1 MPKLEAYSLELFLSN
16 FFSFQ
21 LTEIGILGNNM
32 YLKTMVDFL
41 KFSGRA
47 TPLTHDRNSV
57 LTELEGASK
66 STVLTFFHLHFW
78 LTCCSEKKS
87 VI

>member
-16 FFSFQ
+16 FFSFP

-47 TPLTHDRNSV
+47 TPLTRGRNSV
-57 LTELEGASK
+57 LAELEGASK
-66 STVLTFFHLHFW
+66 STVLTFFYLHFW
-78 LTCCSEKKS
+78 LTCSSEKKS